1 MAREESSLEE
11 MTPESQRFVRV
22 VRWGEPI
29 IPLTIVLFLGFF
41 RSPFGIVLA
50 AYLAFVFWPVVRWVR
65 RLAQRNQPERAV
77 LTVVI
82 GFWGLAIVL
91 GLGGQMVLPVAALA
105 AIIPVVVGVPFA
117 TQRLLPWI
125 VAGSTATAAAVAALS
140 IFPRVL
146 GFGDVPDET
155 VVAVA
160 ALYVPILVGL
170 YAFLVWQSSSRLT
183 ETLQEMRRANEAL
196 RESERTLERKVRK
209 RTAELEE
216 KNQALERSQGEL
228 AEARDEALTAS
239 RTKSAFLAN
248 MSHELRTP
256 LNAIIGYSEMLQE
269 EAEDAGQ
276 ADLVSDLKKILA
288 AGRHLL
294 GLINDVLDLSKV
306 EAGRMEVFAER
317 FDVTQV
323 VQEIVTTIQPF
334 TEKNQN
340 RLEVTVP
347 EGTGEMHSD
356 LTKLRQILFNLL
368 SNASKFTHQ
377 GTVRLAATRQE
388 WDGAPWLE
396 FRVADSGIG
405 MAPEQLARVFE
416 PFTQADAS
424 TTRHFGGTGLG
435 LAITRSFCEM
445 LGGEISATSEPGKGS
460 EFTVRLPAELPEE
473 EEAEAEAE
481 APLREAAP
489 ARADATTVLVIDD
502 DASARDL
509 MRRFLG
515 REGFRVLTAASG
527 AEGLQLARERAPDVI
542 TLDILMPGM
551 DGWAVL
557 SELKAEPR
565 LAEIPVVVVTI
576 TDDQSLGYALGAS
589 EYMTKPIDRRQLVAI
604 LHKYEA
610 TRRAAPVLIV
620 DDDPLS
626 RALIR
631 DVVEKAGCRVAEAEN
646 GRVALDRV
654 GVEAPSLIFL
664 DLMMPEMDG
673 FEVLEAL
680 RREAPWQAIPV
691 VVVTAK
697 DLTPEERSAL
707 GLQTEKILEKG
718 ALDRESLLAQVREL
732 LRLRLPG
739 ARVVEE
745 PSAGQE

>member
-1 MAREESSLEE
+1 
-11 MTPESQRFVRV
+11 V
-22 VRWGEPI
+22 
-29 IPLTIVLFLGFF
+29 
-41 RSPFGIVLA
+41 
-50 AYLAFVFWPVVRWVR
+50 
-65 RLAQRNQPERAV
+65 
-77 LTVVI
+77 
-82 GFWGLAIVL
+82 
-91 GLGGQMVLPVAALA
+91 VAA
-105 AIIPVVVGVPFA
+105 
-117 TQRLLPWI
+117 
-125 VAGSTATAAAVAALS
+125 
-140 IFPRVL
+140 
-146 GFGDVPDET
+146 
-155 VVAVA
+155 
-160 ALYVPILVGL
+160 YVPILVGL

-183 ETLQEMRRANEAL
+183 ETLQEMRNANEAL
-196 RESERTLERKVRK
+196 RESERTLETKVRE

-216 KNQALERSQGEL
+216 KNQALERSQREL

-276 ADLVSDLKKILA
+276 EDLVPDLKKILA

-294 GLINDVLDLSKV
+294 GLINDILDLSKV

-317 FDVTQV
+317 FEVDRV

-368 SNASKFTHQ
+368 SNASKFTHE

-388 WDGAPWLE
+388 RGGAPWLE

-435 LAITRSFCEM
+435 LAITKSFCEM

-460 EFTVRLPAELPEE
+460 EFTVWLPAELPEE
-473 EEAEAEAE
+473 QAEEAE

-589 EYMTKPIDRRQLVAI
+589 EYMTKPIDRRQLAAI

-610 TRRAAPVLIV
+610 TGRAAPVLVV
-620 DDDPLS
+620 DDDALS

-631 DVVEKAGCRVAEAEN
+631 DEVEKAGCRVAEAEN

-654 GVEAPSLIFL
+654 GVEVPSLIFL

-673 FEVLEAL
+673 FELLEEL
-680 RREAPWQAIPV
+680 RREAAWQAIPV

-697 DLTPEERSAL
+697 DLTAEERRTL
-707 GLQTEKILEKG
+707 GLQTERILEKG

-745 PSAGQE
+745 PSGGQE